1 MSSAMC
7 SVLMYCGPRRGGPS
21 LYSMI
26 HREGRPP
33 RGPQCFGAHVLRS
46 ARRRTLPKQYDSPG
60 GTTSVSSA
68 MYSVLMYCGPR
79 GGGPYPVQY
88 DSPGGTTSVS
98 SAMYSVLMYC
108 GPRRGGPSLCSMI
121 RREGRPPCR
130 PQCVW
135 GSCTAVRTEADPPLY
150 TAAGSPTTVVDCPQ
164 KSRTLSDAAFL

>member
-98 SAMYSVLMYC
+98 SAMCLGLMYC
-108 GPRRGGPSLCSMI
+108 GPHGGGPSPIHCRGIPNHRRRLPTKKPHPFGCGFPII
-121 RREGRPPCR
+121 R
-130 PQCVW
+130 
-135 GSCTAVRTEADPPLY
+135 
-150 TAAGSPTTVVDCPQ
+150 
-164 KSRTLSDAAFL
+164 